1 VSNLRI
7 PVYPESAKGLV
18 FDDPK
23 HHLRIYQG
31 DCLDFLSQIPPSSV
45 DLVFPATVVG
55 RPALLP
61 ACVEHTKGRVTYEAG
76 EMVSNLHVEELRRH
90 IRMTTQQAMRV
101 ASEIIGENREN
112 GELEGILSRNRIAAL
127 NRLIRIA
134 KASSESQESRNPE
147 S

>member
-1 VSNLRI
+1 
-7 PVYPESAKGLV
+7 
-18 FDDPK
+18 
-23 HHLRIYQG
+23 
-31 DCLDFLSQIPPSSV
+31 
-45 DLVFPATVVG
+45 
-55 RPALLP
+55 
-61 ACVEHTKGRVTYEAG
+61 
-76 EMVSNLHVEELRRH
+76 
-90 IRMTTQQAMRV
+90 MTTQQAMRV